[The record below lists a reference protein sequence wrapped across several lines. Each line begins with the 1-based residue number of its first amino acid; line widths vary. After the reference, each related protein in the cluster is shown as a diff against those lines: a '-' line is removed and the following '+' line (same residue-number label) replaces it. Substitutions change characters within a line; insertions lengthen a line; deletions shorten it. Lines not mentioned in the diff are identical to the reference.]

1 MAELL
6 EETEFA
12 SVATL
17 EQPDGEPIEPCN
29 PETLLTDLP
38 KGGTLD
44 YFDSALTHHT
54 CVALNEFVTMH
65 ADQDIAQSVKTRLL
79 DSFDFDP
86 EQRRKISIYSYLGW
100 VGEMHDKISTL
111 PRATAADN
119 MMDILRPHINHIP
132 IWRRE
137 WIKWIERCRRKI
149 KGCEDAGL
157 RWGRWKKRGSCYNHS
172 SPDSDTAKCPGCSG
186 AKSVGSSHRVSRRC
200 QAGTWII
207 QYCFCAILPRT

>member
-1 MAELL
+1 MDEQSLDESVERAPYRLPRPPWRPLCPAYSQLNFVSCSIDIQELIEYFPGEVTYVDLARTAQLAHPDAIRSVLNAVRPAAVAVDKQHMAELL

-111 PRATAADN
+111 PLSL
-119 MMDILRPHINHIP
+119 IHI
-132 IWRRE
+132 
-137 WIKWIERCRRKI
+137 
-149 KGCEDAGL
+149 
-157 RWGRWKKRGSCYNHS
+157 
-172 SPDSDTAKCPGCSG
+172 
-186 AKSVGSSHRVSRRC
+186 
-200 QAGTWII
+200 
-207 QYCFCAILPRT
+207 